1 MLCDDGDYT
10 PNNTVQT
17 QIITLTLFS
26 IVLAAC
32 GPTYRTVEVSTESN
46 RPGRTDGKGVEIP
59 VDEAAGPKPVTL
71 DGFQRMEWKTLRT
84 LDVKSG
90 KASAELSAFTGA
102 NIKISGFMVPFDDED
117 EQVTEFLLVP
127 QAGMCIHTPPPP
139 PNQII
144 LVEVATGGANRVE
157 WDKEVSVFGQFQI
170 VDGNSPYGKTGF
182 KISAVRARPD

>member
-1 MLCDDGDYT
+1 M
-10 PNNTVQT
+10 QT
-17 QIITLTLFS
+17 QIITLTLLSF
-26 IVLAAC
+26 VLAAC
-32 GPTYRTVEVSTESN
+32 GPTYRTVEVSTESD
-46 RPGRTDGKGVEIP
+46 RPKKTGAQSVDLPVE
-59 VDEAAGPKPVTL
+59 EAAGPKPVTL
-71 DGFQRMEWKTLRT
+71 DGFQRMEWKTLRS
-84 LDVKSG
+84 LDVKTG
-90 KASAELSAFTGA
+90 KASAELAALTGA